1 MNTSFFEKKP
11 NINDIEFID
20 KHYQSFK
27 SFDIETMPNLVFNGP
42 RGSGKTTKI
51 YGFLCSMLDNK
62 VYTLKNNEVEIDKKS
77 FKFKSSIYHL
87 EIDCNELL
95 NNERIFFN
103 QYLKEY
109 CETRNIGLDI
119 PKIIY
124 FINVEKIHKNS
135 LLYLRKLI
143 ETNYQSAKFI
153 FETTNI
159 SSIPITLISR
169 FLIIKVKSPSRES
182 IELVLKKIIKENKYK
197 VTKAILNK
205 IIDCDIKYKN
215 HHDLNNI
222 FLNFYFY
229 IETKK
234 MLVNNYY
241 NTIDELISI
250 VTSKKVEF
258 IGALYIKS
266 ICEKIFIN
274 CYDVNELVLCMSNI
288 LMNKYNSNI
297 TICENIINLSNECN
311 INLQNSTGKY
321 FIHLEN
327 YIIKLIILL
336 QKN

>member
-1 MNTSFFEKKP
+1 MNISFFEKKP
-11 NINDIEFID
+11 NINDIEFTD
-20 KHYQSFK
+20 KYYQSFK
-27 SFDIETMPNLVFNGP
+27 SFDLETMPNLIFNGP

-51 YGFLCSMLDNK
+51 YAFLCSILDNR
-62 VYTLKNNEVEIDKKS
+62 VYSIKNNEIELDKKT

-87 EIDCNELL
+87 EIDCIELL

-103 QYLKEY
+103 HYLKEY

-124 FINVEKIHKNS
+124 FMNIEKIHKNS
-135 LLYLRKLI
+135 LLYLRKVI
-143 ETNYQSAKFI
+143 ENNYQSAKFI

-159 SSIPITLISR
+159 SSITNTLISR
-169 FLIIKVKSPSRES
+169 FLTIKVKSPSRENV
-182 IELVLKKIIKENKYK
+182 ELVLKKIIKENKYK
-197 VTKAILNK
+197 ITKSILNK
-205 IIDCDIKYKN
+205 IIDNDIKYKN
-215 HHDLNNI
+215 HYDLNNI
-222 FLNFYFY
+222 FLNFYYY

-234 MLVNNYY
+234 ILTNNFY

-258 IGALYIKS
+258 IGVINIKS

-274 CYDVNELVLCMSNI
+274 CYDVNELVMCIANI
-288 LMNKYNSNI
+288 LLNKYKDNI
-297 TICENIINLSNECN
+297 PVCENLIIVSNECTM
-311 INLQNSTGKY
+311 NLKSSTGKY